1 MSDERKGRRSYGRR
15 FESVRTQVSSVGCRG
30 IEVPPVGASRFV
42 NTICTGAP
50 VPKGPARIARRF
62 NAGSGRTEGQVPKG
76 RPNRPLVFSRPF
88 GTGFVCRLIPALKR
102 RAILRCPS
110 GTECRGH
117 GCAKGDLCGL
127 PLAPR
132 PSPLRPRTASNPWSN
147 APALALVVLL
157 LCPGFVFASTA
168 DALREY
174 KHGQYEQALKEYQ
187 QLLQRKG
194 GDSRLHFNAGA
205 AAYRNHQL
213 DEAAKQF
220 DDAANATDL
229 RLQGMA
235 YYNRGNTLYYLG
247 EQDPDTSKRGE
258 TWKKAVQDFQ
268 NSLKLNPQDK
278 DAKFNLEFVK
288 KKIEELKQQ
297 QQQSQQKKSD
307 QQQNQDQQQQQQK
320 QGQQSQKQDD
330 QKQQQQQQQQQ
341 DQQQQQAQS
350 QQDQQSQQQKQDDQK
365 QQQQAAQSQEQK
377 QQQQQQQ
384 QAKQSSGQPNE
395 SDENG
400 KDQQAAA
407 IPAGQMTPQQAQ
419 QLLDSQKGE
428 EMVLPANP
436 KARLS
441 DPRRPRKDW

>member
-1 MSDERKGRRSYGRR
+1 M
-15 FESVRTQVSSVGCRG
+15 
-30 IEVPPVGASRFV
+30 
-42 NTICTGAP
+42 
-50 VPKGPARIARRF
+50 
-62 NAGSGRTEGQVPKG
+62 
-76 RPNRPLVFSRPF
+76 
-88 GTGFVCRLIPALKR
+88 
-102 RAILRCPS
+102 
-110 GTECRGH
+110 
-117 GCAKGDLCGL
+117 
-127 PLAPR
+127 
-132 PSPLRPRTASNPWSN
+132 
-147 APALALVVLL
+147 
-157 LCPGFVFASTA
+157 
-168 DALREY
+168 REY